1 MAIDRPL
8 ADIIEADLTALI
20 TAFVSE
26 GKTIEFKREINDS
39 TPEAKRKLLASIAS
53 FANTQGGDIVFGMD
67 AKQGVAAAICPLLG
81 FNPDA
86 DCIRLRDFIRAHIE
100 PKLYGFHLQP
110 VPVAAGGHVLILR
123 IPRTWVGAH
132 MVTFNQD
139 NRFYLRDGNGRR
151 IMDVGEVRMAFSA
164 PETLPERMRRLR
176 LDRLSAI
183 SSGDLPLAL
192 ISLQALVFHIVPVK
206 AFDAFHECDIASLAQ
221 ADKENQSYLNP
232 DSRYPWPLT
241 YDIDGLLKM
250 NHVRN
255 QCNSY
260 VKLFRSGVLEV
271 VDCTSVS
278 EPPPQSNAPMTF
290 SSRMY
295 ERNLWDE
302 FPHWLEVMRIA
313 RLEPPAFVALSFMG
327 LGGRFPYV
335 APRYR
340 IDDLRPIRHDPLL
353 LQPRLIET
361 LDADATTT
369 LMPIFNQLWQAC
381 GRAASI
387 NFDKDGKWYP
397 L

>member
-1 MAIDRPL
+1 M
-8 ADIIEADLTALI
+8 
-20 TAFVSE
+20 
-26 GKTIEFKREINDS
+26 
-39 TPEAKRKLLASIAS
+39 
-53 FANTQGGDIVFGMD
+53 
-67 AKQGVAAAICPLLG
+67 
-81 FNPDA
+81 
-86 DCIRLRDFIRAHIE
+86 
-100 PKLYGFHLQP
+100 
-110 VPVAAGGHVLILR
+110 
-123 IPRTWVGAH
+123 
-132 MVTFNQD
+132 
-139 NRFYLRDGNGRR
+139 
-151 IMDVGEVRMAFSA
+151 
-164 PETLPERMRRLR
+164 
-176 LDRLSAI
+176 
-183 SSGDLPLAL
+183 
-192 ISLQALVFHIVPVK
+192 
-206 AFDAFHECDIASLAQ
+206 
-221 ADKENQSYLNP
+221 
-232 DSRYPWPLT
+232 
-241 YDIDGLLKM
+241 
-250 NHVRN
+250 
-255 QCNSY
+255 
-260 VKLFRSGVLEV
+260 KLFRSGVLEV